1 MTTAPPTPP
10 DTDAAAFVAALRR
23 LKTWSGL
30 SYRRLERHAAD
41 AGHCLPYSTAAT
53 MLGRDR
59 LPRAELVAAFVAACG
74 LRGDEAEA
82 WLDART
88 GIACGPAPADAIPA
102 PATDTDATPAPTT
115 ATKATPTHA
124 TPANNAPA
132 ADAPA
137 RTRPWRTRWTL
148 VGAAAL
154 LTALLGGATASG
166 LLTDDEEEVLQT
178 PTSARL

>member
-1 MTTAPPTPP
+1 MTVAPPTPP

-23 LKTWSGL
+23 LKDWSGL

-53 MLGRDR
+53 MLGRQR
-59 LPRAELVAAFVAACG
+59 LPREELVAAFVAACG
-74 LRGDEAEA
+74 IQGDEAQA

-88 GIACGPAPADAIPA
+88 YIACGPAPAS
-102 PATDTDATPAPTT
+102 ATPVDAAPT
-115 ATKATPTHA
+115 
-124 TPANNAPA
+124 NIAPVVA
-132 ADAPA
+132 APA
-137 RTRPWRTRWTL
+137 RTRPWRTRWAL

-154 LTALLGGATASG
+154 VTALLGGATASG
-166 LLTDDEEEVLQT
+166 VFTDDEEVVLET

>member
-53 MLGRDR
+53 MLGRER
-59 LPRAELVAAFVAACG
+59 LPREELVAAFVAACG
-74 LRGDEAEA
+74 LRGEEAEA

-88 GIACGPAPADAIPA
+88 DIACGPSPADATPTNIA
-102 PATDTDATPAPTT
+102 PAVA
-115 ATKATPTHA
+115 
-124 TPANNAPA
+124 
-132 ADAPA
+132 APA
-137 RTRPWRTRWTL
+137 RTMPRRTRLTL

-154 LTALLGGATASG
+154 LTALLSGATASG
-166 LLTDDEEEVLQT
+166 VFTHDTEEVLQT